1 MSWRGNSIEVAHLAG
16 TDEVL
21 ELSPAQREGHVYVCG
36 LPGMGKSKLL
46 EHMIV
51 QDIDAW
57 LDTKCG
63 VVVIDPHGAL
73 VEAVV
78 RQLAER
84 NLDRPL
90 VVFDLADPE
99 WVTGY
104 NVLRRR
110 AVGEPMA
117 AITAFIQSI
126 GFVFGARGATETPL
140 FARHAQTLFY
150 TLYERDRTLVEIMS
164 LLETRDLWGVLAQAM
179 NESFTKR
186 ELEQSATMSERDFR
200 SEISSFVNRL
210 RPFLTTAVF
219 KATFGQ
225 VTPSF
230 DLRQGIDGD
239 AIVLVSLSTRGAL
252 IHEEHAKL
260 FGTLFLTDL
269 WTAAKE
275 RGKPSDPDRAKPCY
289 LYIDEFQ
296 NVLTP
301 TIAQGLAQARGFGLH
316 CTIAN
321 QYPSQTLEVG
331 VEQGAPILRA
341 IQGLTRTKIVFAT
354 SQREDLDTLADEIFR
369 GRFDPK
375 AVKDEIYQTK
385 VVGHEEVERDV
396 SSTTSSNTW
405 QRGSSVGQTRRV
417 DDEMLDT
424 DGSDFTADSDGAG
437 GSDSTTYGTQ
447 HYLRPIMDREL
458 SSRQFYS
465 LEEQRELAKQQMQ
478 NQPKRHA
485 VARMD
490 GMNLPVFLETI
501 DVSDP
506 LVNDATAR
514 EYTVDR
520 YRQSGYALPIGTA
533 LARVEERKAA
543 WLADLGNTSGAEST
557 TARRKVISRPVDPP
571 A

>member
-1 MSWRGNSIEVAHLAG
+1 MGWRGNSIEVAQLAG
-16 TDEVL
+16 MGEVL
-21 ELSPAQREGHVYVCG
+21 ELSPEQREGHVYVCG

-51 QDIDAW
+51 QDINAW
-57 LDTKCG
+57 LDTRCG

-73 VEAVV
+73 VEAVQ
-78 RQLAER
+78 RQLAEQ

-90 VVFDLADPE
+90 VVIDLADPE

-110 AVGEPMA
+110 SVGDPMA
-117 AITAFIQSI
+117 AITAFIQGI
-126 GFVFGARGATETPL
+126 GFVFGARGASETPL
-140 FARHAQTLFY
+140 FAKHAQTLFY

-164 LLETRDLWGVLAQAM
+164 LLEARDLWGILAQVM
-179 NESFTKR
+179 NDSFTKR
-186 ELEQSATMSERDFR
+186 ELEQTAAMSDREFR
-200 SEISSFVNRL
+200 NEISSTVNRV
-210 RPFLTTAVF
+210 RPFLSTAVF
-219 KATFGQ
+219 KASFGQ
-225 VTPSF
+225 VAPSF
-230 DLRQGIDGD
+230 DLRAAIDGD
-239 AIVLVSLSTRGAL
+239 AIVLVSLSTRGGL
-252 IHEEHAKL
+252 IHEEHARL

-321 QYPSQTLEVG
+321 QYPSQALEVG
-331 VEQGAPILRA
+331 GEQGAPILRA

-354 SQREDLDTLADEIFR
+354 TQPDDLDTLAGEIFR

-375 AVKDEIYQTK
+375 AIKDEIYQTK
-385 VVGHEEVERDV
+385 VMGHEEREREV
-396 SSTTSSNTW
+396 SSTTTSNSW
-405 QRGSSVGQTRRV
+405 QRGSSAGESRRV
-417 DDEMLDT
+417 NDELPDT
-424 DGSDFTADSDGAG
+424 DGSDFTGDSDSEG
-437 GSDSTTYGTQ
+437 GSDSTTTGTQ
-447 HYLRPIMDREL
+447 HYLMPMMGREL
-458 SSRQFYS
+458 SSRQYYS
-465 LEEQRELAKQQMQ
+465 LEEQREMAKQQMQ
-478 NQPKRHA
+478 NQPKRRA
-485 VARMD
+485 VARVD

-506 LVNDATAR
+506 LVNDDTAR
-514 EYTVDR
+514 EYAVDR

-543 WLADLGNTSGAEST
+543 WLADLANTAGAEST
-557 TARRKVISRPVDPP
+557 TARRKVRSQTINPG
-571 A
+571 